1 MTATRNIKLTI
12 AYDGTDYV
20 GWQVQPNGPTI
31 QAELEKALL
40 KLTGETRRIMGS
52 GRTDSGVHAVGQV
65 AAFETDSSIPA
76 RKFQRGLQTFLPHD
90 IQVLSSCQVHDSFHA
105 THWAVRKHYRYIIG
119 NAKQMSPF
127 WRRYVHHFHGELNV
141 DRMHEAAQYL
151 LGQHDFRCFE
161 SQYPNRATSVR
172 TIESATVTQHA
183 GWNVWDAEPAAS
195 ERPGGDFL
203 WFDVEAD
210 GFLYN
215 MVRAIGGTLVKIGR
229 GYWPPEMMQQII
241 EKQDRSIAGET
252 APPQGLYL
260 MRVDY
265 RSEPDASDVTPTG
278 HVKGESPQASV
289 QGQAQANTP
298 QNNEQNGIES

>member
-1 MTATRNIKLTI
+1 MTSLRNIKITI

-31 QAELEKALL
+31 QAALEKALL

-65 AAFETDSSIPA
+65 AAFQTESSIPA
-76 RKFQRGLQTFLPHD
+76 RKFQRGLQTFLPDD
-90 IQVLSSCQVHDSFHA
+90 IQIRSSCEVHEQFHA
-105 THWAVRKHYRYIIG
+105 THWAIRKHYRYLIC
-119 NAKQMSPF
+119 NSKQMSPF
-127 WRRYVHHFHGELNV
+127 WRRYVHQFHGEL
-141 DRMHEAAQYL
+141 DFQRMHEASQYL

-161 SQYPNRATSVR
+161 SQYPNRATSIR
-172 TIESATVTQHA
+172 TIESATVTSHA
-183 GWNVWDAEPAAS
+183 GWNAWDADPNVAENS
-195 ERPGGDFL
+195 SGDFL

-215 MVRAIGGTLVKIGR
+215 MVRAIVGTLIKIGR
-229 GYWPPEMMQQII
+229 GYWPPEMMKTII
-241 EKQDRSIAGET
+241 DQQDRSIAGET

-265 RSEPDASDVTPTG
+265 RSEPDASDSAPTG
-278 HVKGESPQASV
+278 HIKGDVP
-289 QGQAQANTP
+289 
-298 QNNEQNGIES
+298 EQNSTDGVGS